1 MQSRQGTASLLK
13 SWQHNWLST
22 GEILL
27 SVREMVCFEIS
38 IVCVT
43 WSFSLTYS
51 ALEFQCHSVTFSLA
65 PKIFNISPTIFF

>member
-27 SVREMVCFEIS
+27 SVREIVCFEIS
-38 IVCVT
+38 IICVT
-43 WSFSLTYS
+43 WSFNLTYS
-51 ALEFQCHSVTFSLA
+51 SAGVSVSQYDLQSSSQDF
-65 PKIFNISPTIFF
+65 